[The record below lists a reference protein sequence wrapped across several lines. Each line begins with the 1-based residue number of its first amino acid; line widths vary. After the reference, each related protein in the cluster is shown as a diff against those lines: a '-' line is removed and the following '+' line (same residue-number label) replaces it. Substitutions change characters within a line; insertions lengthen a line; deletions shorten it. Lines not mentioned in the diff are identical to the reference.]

1 MHKLDEGIE
10 LIDSPSRISSEEIAT
25 TSELADAKNHAEDVQ
40 LRKSKNRKKPEIW
53 LQNENTRNYIF
64 KLFTC
69 FYALFIVV
77 GGIVVELSN
86 LISNGSKIIHTGKDL
101 VLGIWLFGG
110 SILFIGYCAYL
121 VYIHYL
127 NVLHKRKEYRLS
139 LQYKTGREPD
149 VLTNSSTG
157 SLYLRIGCV
166 IFGLIGVVYYSLLC
180 IICLLGW
187 NQSQEH
193 EGECTVSSN
202 SLNLISAV
210 FIFAQMWFVYCNGK
224 IIFTGKGNIARIG
237 LMHLVGTNLWM
248 WLRYIIYEE
257 VETIHEINRFEKLT
271 NHQSHKNGTI
281 HEHEICKGVLC
292 IFEGYSEFMY
302 TCVVEYSLL
311 CAGVAFVFWTNIESA
326 REETLEKQMRK
337 RSRLTIDCSRTA
349 EGLFI
354 GKIVDLMKFQ
364 TKMPGFIF
372 IIFTI
377 LAVALYNAFS
387 GYEAVV
393 GHWIF
398 SCTNL
403 AFFILATL
411 TCLLAFWRMK
421 ILKFK
426 HGEMEDE
433 DASAEL
439 LDRILLVVG
448 LIGELLYGMAAILS
462 FINNP
467 SKGLPLIIFIT
478 NIVRL
483 FQVTFQS
490 GLIIVS
496 SRLEIDPEDDDM
508 RRYKPGK
515 QLITLLLM
523 INVSQFFL
531 NVFEAQKAGINDE
544 MLRMYGSYYW
554 AFVVRGC
561 SPLTIFYRRSKRE
574 LFNVIGN
581 PVTVHEF
588 GVSHVDHG
596 NTVSLVRDELVPS
609 RTAVEGVREASTGNI
624 CLLLLKILVPE
635 NKSIKDHH

>member
-25 TSELADAKNHAEDVQ
+25 TSELADAKSHAEIDVQ

-86 LISNGSKIIHTGKDL
+86 LISNGSQIIHTGKDL

-121 VYIHYL
+121 VYMHYL

-139 LQYKTGREPD
+139 LQYKPGREPD

-166 IFGLIGVVYYSLLC
+166 NHIYWKRKYCSNRFDAF
-180 IICLLGW
+180 GW
-187 NQSQEH
+187 NK
-193 EGECTVSSN
+193 
-202 SLNLISAV
+202 
-210 FIFAQMWFVYCNGK
+210 FVD
-224 IIFTGKGNIARIG
+224 
-237 LMHLVGTNLWM
+237 
-248 WLRYIIYEE
+248 
-257 VETIHEINRFEKLT
+257 
-271 NHQSHKNGTI
+271 
-281 HEHEICKGVLC
+281 
-292 IFEGYSEFMY
+292 
-302 TCVVEYSLL
+302 
-311 CAGVAFVFWTNIESA
+311 VAP
-326 REETLEKQMRK
+326 LEKQMRK

-354 GKIVDLMKFQ
+354 
-364 TKMPGFIF
+364 GFIF

-478 NIVRL
+478 NVVRL

-561 SPLTIFYRRSKRE
+561 SPLTIFYRGSE
-574 LFNVIGN
+574 DLQQNQGYCSAAAWLLQIS
-581 PVTVHEF
+581 
-588 GVSHVDHG
+588 GVDTS
-596 NTVSLVRDELVPS
+596 
-609 RTAVEGVREASTGNI
+609 
-624 CLLLLKILVPE
+624 LLKIWSRGREIAGLLQESGVVQTCYRAAAGVRDVTLHSP
-635 NKSIKDHH
+635 